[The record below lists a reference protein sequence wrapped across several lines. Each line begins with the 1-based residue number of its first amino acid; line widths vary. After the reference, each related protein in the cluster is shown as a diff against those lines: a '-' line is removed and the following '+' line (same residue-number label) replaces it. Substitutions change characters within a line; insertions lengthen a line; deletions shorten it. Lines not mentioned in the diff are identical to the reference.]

1 MIIGRKG
8 FASIVLLMM
17 LSLNAAARSQ
27 EQTPAAVP
35 TQPAEVPAQTQEV
48 PAQPQAT
55 SPQAAP
61 GYPAYKPAP
70 PAKGKK
76 AVYTGPNNV
85 VELEPTPIL
94 DEEGKQRLDPNGKPM
109 FNAPIKQQRDKHG
122 HPFFDK
128 DGKPVMQTAKDMG
141 FDPNGKKIPVKKE
154 KPPKTINVSIA
165 HGTLTVDGMIGK
177 AALNYEIHDLKY
189 IYFYA
194 PWVGVVVVSNVPF
207 PSSTPQPNAFNDK
220 TLTVAVGE
228 HTFQLYS
235 DRQLLDKKPQTAFVL
250 VDRNFQLPTQMPVIG
265 YGASVQA
272 PYAWPGAKLVAST
285 KNAPP
290 VPAILRPT
298 ALLPPCPA
306 GQMRMPGPPALPGET
321 RDDPC
326 VPIAVAE
333 KAAGATAAAK
343 EPPAKPV
350 VPPPPPPPVE

>member
-1 MIIGRKG
+1 MVIGRKG
-8 FASIVLLMM
+8 SAAIVLSMM
-17 LSLNAAARSQ
+17 LAWSVNARSQ
-27 EQTPAAVP
+27 EQAPAAK
-35 TQPAEVPAQTQEV
+35 QAE
-48 PAQPQAT
+48 
-55 SPQAAP
+55 AAP
-61 GYPAYKPAP
+61 VPQKTAA

-85 VELEPTPIL
+85 IELPPTPIL
-94 DEEGKQRLDPNGKPM
+94 DEEGKQRLDPDGKPM
-109 FNAPIKQQRDKHG
+109 FNPPVMQQRDKHG
-122 HPFFDK
+122 HPLFDK

-141 FDPNGKKIPVKKE
+141 YDANGKKIPVKKE

-235 DRQLLDKKPQTAFVL
+235 DKQLLGKKPETAFVL
-250 VDRNFQLPTQMPVIG
+250 VDRNFQLPTQMPVMG
-265 YGASVQA
+265 YGAMLKA

-285 KNAPP
+285 KYAPP
-290 VPAILRPT
+290 VPVELRPT
-298 ALLPPCPA
+298 LLLPPCPA
-306 GQMRMPGPPALPGET
+306 GQMRMPGPPVLPGET

-326 VPIAVAE
+326 VPIGTAE
-333 KAAGATAAAK
+333 KAMSSGPATAAPAK
-343 EPPAKPV
+343 TTTAPAKPDAPAA
-350 VPPPPPPPVE
+350 PPPAN